1 MNRCCRAWLC
11 ACVAFGLLAAVLGA
25 LAAGEARKAA
35 KAEKWA
41 TAVQWEAKALVER
54 MAAE

>member
-25 LAAGEARKAA
+25 LAAGEARKDAQ
-35 KAEKWA
+35 AEKWA
-41 TAVQWEAKALVER
+41 AAVQWEAQAWVER
-54 MAAE
+54 MGQE